1 MISCI
6 YSLRCPLD
14 NQIKYIGLTSNFN
27 KRKSQ
32 HRCFSEKMSKNS
44 RYNNWKDKLKS
55 LNQRP
60 IVEIIEMVDRSDLSE
75 REIYWISEFK
85 KNFDL
90 FNLTTGGEYSMISE
104 NHNSKFLKGNKLED
118 YYGKE
123 KAEEIKSKI
132 GLKGENNPNYNG
144 KSCTEEWRK
153 KQSISQS
160 KNPLLLF
167 EDDIFIG
174 EFPNSKSISDYLKCS
189 SSTIRESK
197 RCGWLVKGKY
207 KIIDK

>member
-44 RYNNWKDKLKS
+44 RYNNWKDKLKL
-55 LNQRP
+55 LNERP
-60 IVEIIEMVDRSDLSE
+60 IVEIVEMVDKCNLSE

-85 KNFDL
+85 KQFDL

-118 YYGKE
+118 YYGIE
-123 KAEEIKSKI
+123 KAKEIKSKI
-132 GLKGENNPNYNG
+132 GLKGENNPNYRG
-144 KSCTEEWRK
+144 KSCNLEWRN

-160 KNPLLLF
+160 KKTLLLF
-167 EDDIFIG
+167 DGEMFIG
-174 EFPNSKSISDYLKCS
+174 EFPNSKSISEYLCCS

-197 RCGWLVKGKY
+197 RCGWLIKGRYKVK
-207 KIIDK
+207 DK